1 MKRLLVFTVSISCF
15 WAYQAFASGQ
25 YCSAE
30 FEEWGYIVLP
40 YYNPFLPNDMLISRS
55 VKIRNKS
62 YVSCSFRIR
71 FVRNPPQASFEST
84 VQYSITDPSG
94 GQLLISEEA
103 LTDSSIALHTP
114 EIPPWSQGTVAYSI
128 SVPRGQLASP
138 NYYNDWFTL
147 VAQRSNSDA
156 ELDRKLIQ
164 LKLPVA
170 SISTLNLSGGG
181 IGTAV
186 DFGPLETG
194 AARSVILEATS
205 NENYSL
211 QLASLYQGRLRL
223 EPPVSG
229 QDWSIDYKL
238 TIDGVPADLA
248 NEALMI
254 AGNGPSLGA
263 HAHTLSFEILE
274 TSNKRAGLYKDVI
287 TATIVPL
294 H

>member
-1 MKRLLVFTVSISCF
+1 M
-15 WAYQAFASGQ
+15 
-25 YCSAE
+25 
-30 FEEWGYIVLP
+30 
-40 YYNPFLPNDMLISRS
+40 RS

-62 YVSCSFRIR
+62 YASCSFRIK

-94 GQLLISEEA
+94 SELFISEDA

-114 EIPPWSQGTVAYSI
+114 EIPPWNQGTVAYSI

-138 NYYNDWFTL
+138 NFYSDWFAL
-147 VAQRSNSDA
+147 VAQPSDGEA
-156 ELDRKLIQ
+156 ELDRQLIQ

-181 IGTAV
+181 LSTAV
-186 DFGPLETG
+186 DFGPLESG

-211 QLASLYQGRLRL
+211 ELGSLHQGRLRL

-238 TIDGVPADLA
+238 TIDGVPADLS
-248 NEALMI
+248 NQTLSVT
-254 AGNGPSLGA
+254 GNGPSLGA
-263 HAHTLSFEILE
+263 QAHTLSFEILE
-274 TSNKRAGLYKDVI
+274 TSDKRAGLYKDVI